1 MNIRFFFDGLLEMI
15 LTAIGTIAV
24 LALFVDRFD
33 EQAVIWVPVVV
44 LFVAVLSV
52 VRRLAARHMSY
63 RPPLYLL
70 SFARAA
76 GVLVLC
82 SFPLFYYQS
91 TARDPGVRSATNEIL
106 GQEAER
112 IGGYLT
118 DFAAFA
124 GRIGQREIESG
135 YTCPQS
141 KGPLP
146 GRVSAQWGDAARE
159 LQRLERELAG
169 VFRRYEQG
177 RIGFYNAWNDAA
189 NIASAFE
196 RPVNLAP
203 CNADDFILSLNLA
216 RWQSLFRLGLLP
228 LKVQIFSGLG
238 PLFKIELSW
247 TSTLLLLVGI
257 VVFYSA
263 VRHMISRQRRFGR
276 LSEGRAQQ
284 FQHLKALAGHM
295 MPVGERFILA
305 LDPAT
310 LSEGKRA
317 DLRALEQSRAIA
329 HAGWLAS
336 FILRRHL
343 GLQEQR
349 LFRWID
355 DAELAR
361 RVLEAR
367 RDEPSTEEMS
377 ADIEAWRSDRTAAH
391 TDSANGKGG

>member
-1 MNIRFFFDGLLEMI
+1 MNIRFFLDGLLETI
-15 LTAIGTIAV
+15 LSAIGTIAI

-33 EQAVIWVPVVV
+33 ELAVIWVPVVV
-44 LFVAVLSV
+44 LLVVALSIL
-52 VRRLAARHMSY
+52 RRLAARHMSY

-70 SFARAA
+70 SLARAV

-106 GQEAER
+106 GQETAR

-118 DFAAFA
+118 DFASIA
-124 GRIGQREIESG
+124 RTIRQREIESG
-135 YTCPQS
+135 FSCPQS
-141 KGPLP
+141 KGPAP
-146 GRVSAQWGDAARE
+146 GRVSTQWGDVDRE
-159 LQRLERELAG
+159 LQRLNGELAG
-169 VFRRYEQG
+169 VLNRYARG

-203 CNADDFILSLNLA
+203 CNTDDFILSLNLA

-228 LKVQIFSGLG
+228 LKVQIFAGLG
-238 PLFKIELSW
+238 PIFKIELSW
-247 TSTLLLLVGI
+247 TSTLLLLIGF
-257 VVFYSA
+257 VVFYTA

-276 LSEGRAQQ
+276 LTEDRAQQ
-284 FQHLKALAGHM
+284 FQHLRALASEM
-295 MPVGERFILA
+295 VPLGERFILA

-310 LSEGKRA
+310 LSAGKQA

-329 HAGWLAS
+329 HTGWIAS

-343 GLQEQR
+343 GMRER
-349 LFRWID
+349 RMFRWID

-367 RDEPSTEEMS
+367 RNEPPPQEN
-377 ADIEAWRSDRTAAH
+377 IWRQDDTAMHPVDGSDDT
-391 TDSANGKGG
+391 G

>member
-1 MNIRFFFDGLLEMI
+1 MNIRFFFDGLLETI

-44 LFVAVLSV
+44 LFVVVLSV
-52 VRRLAARHMSY
+52 IRRLAARHMSY

-106 GQEAER
+106 GQETER

-124 GRIGQREIESG
+124 GRIGRREIESG

-146 GRVSAQWGDAARE
+146 GRVSTQWGDVARE
-159 LQRLERELAG
+159 LKRLEGELAG
-169 VFRRYEQG
+169 VLRRYDQG

-228 LKVQIFSGLG
+228 LKVQIFAGLG

-247 TSTLLLLVGI
+247 TSSLLLLIGFL
-257 VVFYSA
+257 VFYSA

-276 LSEGRAQQ
+276 LTEGRAQQ
-284 FQHLKALAGHM
+284 FQHLRALAAEM
-295 MPVGERFILA
+295 VPVGERFILA
-305 LDPAT
+305 LDPAM
-310 LSEGKRA
+310 LSESKRA

-329 HAGWLAS
+329 HAGWIAS

-343 GLQEQR
+343 GLRERR

-361 RVLEAR
+361 RVLETHR
-367 RDEPSTEEMS
+367 RTPPPAAGPWRPDPAEEPEGDLGE
-377 ADIEAWRSDRTAAH
+377 RP
-391 TDSANGKGG
+391 G

>member
-247 TSTLLLLVGI
+247 TSTLLLLVGF

-305 LDPAT
+305 LDPAI

-343 GLQEQR
+343 GLRERR

-391 TDSANGKGG
+391 TDSANGQGG